1 MNTKRIKIERPKD
14 LREGMRVE
22 VMYSDDEPLIGK
34 VWKGEN
40 PYSNELYYSI
50 PNGSNEVSFN
60 LVTVHGEYKRDI
72 ECVYRL
78 IDGIEDVVVGDD
90 LKDEH
95 AYIGTVAERLLNSVL
110 IDNDISCSW
119 MTLNHLKEQ
128 KIKIHISEE
137 ATTKPCID
145 KETETG
151 DDTNVAATQ
160 ILHMARFNKF
170 NELMEL
176 FSLGV
181 EPENI
186 VIKKD
191 E

>member
-1 MNTKRIKIERPKD
+1 MTTKRIKIEDPRD

-22 VMYSDDEPLIGK
+22 VMYSDDEPLIGR

-78 IDGIEDVVVGDD
+78 IDGIEDVVVGDELVD
-90 LKDEH
+90 FDGQKMICDAKINNVCFAHGDNCLDSYWRIDQLKNNGWKI
-95 AYIGTVAERLLNSVL
+95 YIPE
-110 IDNDISCSW
+110 
-119 MTLNHLKEQ
+119 EQ
-128 KIKIHISEE
+128 KTEL
-137 ATTKPCID
+137 T
-145 KETETG
+145 ETEAKEIIAEVKG
-151 DDTNVAATQ
+151 EE
-160 ILHMARFNKF
+160 I
-170 NELMEL
+170 
-176 FSLGV
+176 
-181 EPENI
+181 ENI
-186 VIKKD
+186 TIKRD